1 MICCLNPACHNPP
14 CADDTKFCSNCGTG
28 LVVLRNRYRPVKS
41 LGGGGFGKTYLAE
54 DIDKLNEK
62 CVIKQ
67 FAPQV
72 QGTGALQKATE
83 LFEQEAIR
91 LQHLGE
97 HPQIPTLLAYFQQD
111 NRLYLVQQYI
121 EGENLLAELEQQG
134 VFSEQKIRE
143 LLLDLLNILKEVH
156 AQQVIHRDI
165 KPDNLIR
172 RPDGR
177 LVLIDFGASKRLTTT
192 VINYSGT
199 AIGSFGYASVEQM
212 HGGKAYPASDLFSL
226 GTTCF
231 HLLTGVHPWELWKS
245 QGYSWVAHW
254 RDHLQQPVSQEL
266 GHILDKL
273 LQGDYHQRYQSATEV
288 LQELNQPPPS
298 QAKTQPQPVVL
309 QRNNKLKKSLLLSG
323 AIALLALVGTQI
335 YSYIRDHSVR
345 DRLLPTNSTVKVPSL
360 SSNNFLQQR
369 TLLGH
374 SGWVTSIAISPD
386 SKILASGSWDN
397 TIKLWNLATGEQ
409 IRTLQ
414 GHSDPVISIAISPDG
429 DTLASG
435 SRDNTIKLWNLATGE
450 QIRTLEG
457 HSDLIRSVA
466 ISPDSRTLASGSLD
480 NIIKLWNLAT
490 GEQTRTLQEHS
501 DGVNSFLALV
511 NTAYSIAFSP
521 DSKILASGS
530 YDSTIKL
537 WNLGT
542 GEQIRTLQG
551 HSKSVYSVAIS
562 PDGKILASGSADNTI
577 KLWNLATGG
586 QIRTLQGHSSEVN
599 SVAFSPDG
607 KTLASGSD
615 DNTVKL
621 WNLATGEPIRTLQ
634 GHSGSVRSVA
644 FSPDGKILAS
654 GSEDKTIK
662 IWAIP

>member
-1 MICCLNPACHNPP
+1 M
-14 CADDTKFCSNCGTG
+14 
-28 LVVLRNRYRPVKS
+28 LRNRYRPVKS